1 MIRVSVADLYT
12 HGHTHRMTV
21 KVVMS
26 RATRVPGLSLS
37 RLTDDLHPTTYR
49 GPDDALTMT
58 EACGISCMHL
68 LAVVSPTSLFIQLP
82 CHFADD
88 LANRLQG
95 FDIVF

>member
-1 MIRVSVADLYT
+1 
-12 HGHTHRMTV
+12 MTV
-21 KVVMS
+21 SVVMS

-58 EACGISCMHL
+58 GASQVSYMRQ
-68 LAVVSPTSLFIQLP
+68 LAVISPTSLFIQLP